1 MKSKISPLAWCLFL
15 AGFSQFVLANEF
27 IIAETSQILTVNATP
42 NILLIP
48 DTSETMQEEAEQGR
62 IALDW
67 RDTQCVPGTTMPA
80 KCVAGAKSPN
90 SKASIVKRVGLNL
103 VDNFSG
109 RVNMGLLSYQQYPP
123 SKNRADTFSSTA
135 PRTTLWF
142 LTHRPIDV
150 RFARTESPPFF
161 KPAHK
166 ESWDSLNKRFGEK
179 HPTLPD
185 TWYFYNVAVPGYYRS
200 TSEGTTH
207 PPQNDINA
215 WDYLFVNQGCT
226 LTQCSSYRKFSS
238 MHTSTPSRTDRFQDP
253 DSKLWFS
260 NVVGDFSS
268 SFTDSMRA
276 RGITRWG
283 NIVGFLSTNQL
294 EWRANASPGAGYL
307 HIPIG
312 GINAQGKPI
321 PSHWDSIRK
330 KLAPQ
335 RTDWNGTDTSIF
347 TNPDWPLISAGL
359 TPLEG
364 TMYTARDY
372 FLGKKTTYFD
382 KDQGNNG
389 KLPAIPES
397 CGNNAAIW
405 ITDGLPSVAANGT
418 ALGTNPAAAML
429 QARNAVKDFYDK
441 TAAEAKLRGPVK
453 TYIVGFALPPGVK
466 QLFENESWFP
476 ASGNVLDVLAAAGGT
491 GQAYNATDEA
501 ELLRALEAIF
511 QNIIRDSISSSGLAS
526 TATELSTDTKIF
538 QSELNTINWSG
549 DLLALSL
556 ASGGRDRSQP
566 VWRAA
571 TKLAELGHNKRKI
584 FSFYDGQGFEFR
596 TGFTPSAVKN
606 LFKSTSQPES
616 VANNLINYIRGER
629 TNEGSGSDK
638 LRERSNI
645 MGHIVN
651 STPLFV
657 PGEGTRPPVV
667 YVMANDGMLH
677 AFHANTGTE
686 LFAYL
691 PGAILNKLPQY
702 ASATYKGE
710 FLLDGQLAY
719 KKVNNTLYLTG
730 TAGTGTQAVFTLD
743 ISNPTNFGT
752 GNIVWEVSGSNAFGG
767 LLGRTGS
774 QPIMATLGGKDVVL
788 MGNGYN
794 SAAGKSSLLA
804 VNLQT
809 GALEK
814 AFTVEGSGFGSP
826 GVLDLNRDKNP
837 DFIYIGDFNGKVW
850 RFALNESLATANGYS
865 VSRHLFTSDN
875 NRPIVVA
882 PVAASHPDGGVMVIV
897 GSGELITQNSRTSNV
912 AEYVYGIYDKFDGG
926 TEATIT
932 SSQLVSQTL
941 TSSGQNRT
949 ASRNPVTPDKAGW
962 RLTLPAGERMLANA
976 VVRRQKVIFGSY
988 KPDNTACSGGG
999 QGYMTELAL
1008 FSGTPVSL
1016 TEPASKPVA
1025 GIPRTPIFIEIP
1037 EGGFPIVT
1045 PGCTDD
1051 CDIIADNK
1059 ELLLIGE
1066 QDELHNVIK
1075 GRQNWREIGR

>member
-1 MKSKISPLAWCLFL
+1 MNSQFSRLTWCLLL
-15 AGFSQFVLANEF
+15 AGLSPFATASQIN
-27 IIAETSQILTVNATP
+27 IADTSQILTINATP

-48 DTSETMQEEAEQGR
+48 DTSESMQEGLFQGR
-62 IALDW
+62 VALDW
-67 RDTQCVPGTTMPA
+67 DNCIPGPTLDPNV
-80 KCVAGAKSPN
+80 CPAGARYEN
-90 SKASIVKRVGLNL
+90 SKASIVKRVSRNL
-103 VDNFSG
+103 VDEFKG
-109 RVNMGLLSYQQYPP
+109 KVNIGLLSYQQNPP
-123 SKNRADTFSSTA
+123 SQSRNSFNTGNMVRWRLVERIIDARFSNSAT
-135 PRTTLWF
+135 PSWYTPNPETGK
-142 LTHRPIDV
+142 
-150 RFARTESPPFF
+150 E
-161 KPAHK
+161 PA
-166 ESWDSLNKRFGEK
+166 WDSPTKRFRVR
-179 HPTLPD
+179 HPTNNNI
-185 TWYFYNVAVPGYYRS
+185 WIFFNAAVPGYFWDESQDRS
-200 TSEGTTH
+200 PG
-207 PPQNDINA
+207 
-215 WDYLFVNQGCT
+215 
-226 LTQCSSYRKFSS
+226 
-238 MHTSTPSRTDRFQDP
+238 TPSFDQVEFRRFTGQTSQNNPPDGFTNVRYGDLTTTSRNNVLDP
-253 DSKLWFS
+253 DSGLYFS
-260 NVVGDFSS
+260 NNLGSISTFL
-268 SFTDSMRA
+268 TDSLRQ
-276 RGITRWG
+276 RGITSWG
-283 NIVGFLSTNQL
+283 QRAVFLPLNQL
-294 EWRANASPGAGYL
+294 EWRTTTSPGLGYL
-307 HIPIG
+307 HVPLG
-312 GINAQGKPI
+312 GINSNGTVDNTHINKIIA
-321 PSHWDSIRK
+321 
-330 KLAPQ
+330 KLQPQ
-335 RTDWNGTDTSIF
+335 RLDWASDAH
-347 TNPDWPLISAGL
+347 TNPAWPLIAAGL

-364 TMYTARDY
+364 AINTARDY
-372 FLGKKTTYFD
+372 FLEARANDNKSSFRAA
-382 KDQGNNG
+382 QGNTGNL
-389 KLPAIPES
+389 KIPDS
-397 CGNNAAIW
+397 CGINAAIW
-405 ITDGLPSVAANGT
+405 ITDGLPSVKPDGT
-418 ALGTNPAAAML
+418 PLVNNPVTAMRDAAA
-429 QARNAVKDFYDK
+429 AVKDFYDA
-441 TAAEAKLRGPVK
+441 TAKKASLGGAVK
-453 TYIVGFALPPGVK
+453 TYVVGFALPPGVG
-466 QLFENESWFP
+466 QLFLGQQGFTTDNP
-476 ASGNVLDVLAAAGGT
+476 LDILATAGGT
-491 GQAYNATDEA
+491 Q
-501 ELLRALEAIF
+501 RALSATNEADLLQALNQIF
-511 QNIIRDSISSSGLAS
+511 RSIIQDSISSSGLTS
-526 TATELSTDTKIF
+526 SSTELTTDTTIF
-538 QSELNTINWSG
+538 QSALNTQNWSG

-556 ASGGRDRSQP
+556 SSGGRDKNKP
-566 VWRAA
+566 VWQAA
-571 TKLAELGHNKRKI
+571 TKLAELGHTNRKI

-596 TGFTPSAVKN
+596 TGSTPTAVKN

-677 AFHANTGTE
+677 AFNANTGTE

-752 GNIVWEVSGSNAFGG
+752 GNIVWEVSGSDAFGG

-774 QPIMATLGGKDVVL
+774 QPIMATLGDKDVVL

-1025 GIPRTPIFIEIP
+1025 GIPRTPIFIEVP
-1037 EGGFPIVT
+1037 KGGFQIVK
-1045 PGCTDD
+1045 PGCTEN
-1051 CDIIADNK
+1051 CGVIADDK
-1059 ELLLIGE
+1059 ELTLIGE
-1066 QDELHNVIK
+1066 QDEVTNVIK

>member
-15 AGFSQFVLANEF
+15 AGFSQFVLANQVN
-27 IIAETSQILTVNATP
+27 IAETSQILTINATP

-48 DTSETMQEEAEQGR
+48 DTSESMQEGLDGRVAIDWNKCEPGPTMQARANTE
-62 IALDW
+62 
-67 RDTQCVPGTTMPA
+67 
-80 KCVAGAKSPN
+80 CVAGARSPL
-90 SKASIVKRVGLNL
+90 SKASIVKRVSRNIVQNYGIT
-103 VDNFSG
+103 G
-109 RVNMGLLSYQQYPP
+109 RVNIGLLSYQQFPANTSFNSVFPTANVKGTALWRLYHRPLDVVI
-123 SKNRADTFSSTA
+123 SKNAKPNFFTEHQENWTSSKKRYRDTHPFSSTLGEHYFFYNA
-135 PRTTLWF
+135 AIPGYERSDF
-142 LTHRPIDV
+142 IDFC
-150 RFARTESPPFF
+150 RITGGAQNNNSSFPSRCYNNI
-161 KPAHK
+161 
-166 ESWDSLNKRFGEK
+166 SLNSANNIELG
-179 HPTLPD
+179 
-185 TWYFYNVAVPGYYRS
+185 
-200 TSEGTTH
+200 
-207 PPQNDINA
+207 
-215 WDYLFVNQGCT
+215 NQTFNGNIF
-226 LTQCSSYRKFSS
+226 L
-238 MHTSTPSRTDRFQDP
+238 
-253 DSKLWFS
+253 
-260 NVVGDFSS
+260 V
-268 SFTDSMRA
+268 DSMRQ
-276 RGITRWG
+276 RGITSFG
-283 NIVGFLSTNQL
+283 NYLNYIPLYQN
-294 EWRANASPGAGYL
+294 EWRSTISPGLGYL
-307 HIPIG
+307 HNPIG
-312 GINAQGKPI
+312 GVSKDKDGKTTVNINHFNNI
-321 PSHWDSIRK
+321 LK
-330 KLAPQ
+330 KLEPQ
-335 RTDWNGTDTSIF
+335 RIDWDGSKNPMTDPN
-347 TNPDWPLISAGL
+347 WPLISAGL
-359 TPLEG
+359 NPIEG
-364 TMYTARDY
+364 TILTARDY
-372 FLGKKTTYFD
+372 FLGSNTNFKAA
-382 KDQGNNG
+382 QGNSGN
-389 KLPAIPES
+389 LTIPES
-397 CGNNAAIW
+397 CGINAAVW
-405 ITDGLPSVAANGT
+405 ITNGLPSVAANGNPYSDNPVQAVLNARDSIKNLFDTT
-418 ALGTNPAAAML
+418 AKSKSLGA
-429 QARNAVKDFYDK
+429 
-441 TAAEAKLRGPVK
+441 PVK
-453 TYIVGFALPPGVK
+453 TYVVGFALPPG
-466 QLFENESWFP
+466 LFSLF
-476 ASGNVLDVLAAAGGT
+476 SGATGFNTDNPLDVLAVAGGT

-584 FSFYDGQGFEFR
+584 FSFYDGQGFEFK
-596 TGFTPSAVKN
+596 TEFTPTAVKN
-606 LFKSTSQPES
+606 LFKSTSQPESPES

-657 PGEGTRPPVV
+657 PGEGARPPVV

-677 AFHANTGTE
+677 AFHANNGTE

-788 MGNGYN
+788 LGNGYK

>member
-15 AGFSQFVLANEF
+15 AGFSQFVLANQVN
-27 IIAETSQILTVNATP
+27 IAETSQILTVNATP

-67 RDTQCVPGTTMPA
+67 NNQQCVPGATMPA
-80 KCVAGAKSPN
+80 SCIAGAKNSQ
-90 SKASIVKRVGLNL
+90 SKASIVKRVGLSL
-103 VDNFSG
+103 VDSFAG

-123 SKNRADTFSSTA
+123 SETRDSVFSATQ
-135 PRTTLWF
+135 PRSTLWF
-142 LTHRPIDV
+142 LTHRPLDV
-150 RFARTESPPFF
+150 RYSTTASPTWYDPNHTNGWNSQIKKFRE
-161 KPAHK
+161 P
-166 ESWDSLNKRFGEK
+166 
-179 HPTLPD
+179 HPTLQN
-185 TWYFYNVAVPGYYRS
+185 TWIFYNTAVPGYYRDTADS
-200 TSEGTTH
+200 AF
-207 PPQNDINA
+207 PPK
-215 WDYLFVNQGCT
+215 VTKNQFATAMSNYVCNNVDC
-226 LTQCSSYRKFSS
+226 QSYEIYNTMNRNNNQLSY
-238 MHTSTPSRTDRFQDP
+238 
-253 DSKLWFS
+253 S
-260 NVVGDFSS
+260 NKDGNTWRIT
-268 SFTDSMRA
+268 FTDSMRG
-276 RGITRWG
+276 RGITDLGRELA
-283 NIVGFLSTNQL
+283 FLNTGQL

-307 HIPIG
+307 HVPIG
-312 GINAQGKPI
+312 GIDANGNAI
-321 PSHWDSIRK
+321 ASHWQRIK
-330 KLAPQ
+330 NKLQPQ
-335 RTDWNGTDTSIF
+335 RHDWTSKDGNVFI
-347 TNPDWPLISAGL
+347 NSNWPLIAAGL
-359 TPLEG
+359 KPLEG
-364 TMYTARDY
+364 TMFTARDY
-372 FLGKKTTYFD
+372 FLGNNTTYFGTA
-382 KDQGNNG
+382 QGNTG
-389 KLPAIPES
+389 KDLPAIPES

-405 ITDGLPSVAANGT
+405 ITDGLPSVAADGT

-429 QARNAVKDFYDK
+429 KARDAVKDFYTK

-466 QLFENESWFP
+466 QLFDKESWFP

-511 QNIIRDSISSSGLAS
+511 QNIIRDSVSSSGLAS
-526 TATELSTDTKIF
+526 TSTELSTDTKIF

-556 ASGGRDRSQP
+556 ASGGRDRSKP

-571 TKLAELGHNKRKI
+571 TKLAELGHTNRKI

-596 TGFTPSAVKN
+596 TGSTPTAVKN
-606 LFKSTSQPES
+606 LFKSTNQPES

-629 TNEGSGSDK
+629 TNEGSGSGK

-657 PGEGTRPPVV
+657 PGEGARPPVV

-677 AFHANTGTE
+677 AFNANTGTE

-702 ASATYKGE
+702 ASTQYAGE

-730 TAGTGTQAVFTLD
+730 TAGTGAQAVFTLD
-743 ISNPTNFGT
+743 ISNPSNFGT
-752 GNIVWEVSGSNAFGG
+752 GNIVWEVSGSSAFGG

-788 MGNGYN
+788 LGNGYN

-826 GVLDLNRDKNP
+826 GVLDLTRDKNP

-1025 GIPRTPIFIEIP
+1025 GIPRTPIFIEVP
-1037 EGGFPIVT
+1037 KGGFQIVK
-1045 PGCTDD
+1045 PGCTEN
-1051 CDIIADNK
+1051 CGVIADDK
-1059 ELLLIGE
+1059 ELTLIGE
-1066 QDELHNVIK
+1066 QDEVTNVIK